1 MEQDTDG
8 SDTAWVNRA
17 AAAADHSATCASST
31 SARSSPG
38 RWRPR
43 YLVTSVLMSSRWSVR
58 AASGCGL
65 GASSTAARTTRRT
78 HSSPSTGTSAASLP
92 TSRTLPPAIGSSLS
106 AQRRTSWSRTSGPA
120 RWTGS
125 GSGTRPFG
133 RSIRQIVYAS
143 SSGYGQSGPYATR
156 PGQDMLIQALSGIMF
171 LAGREGEPP
180 TACGIGVADQYTG
193 LHNVIGILAA
203 LLHRDQAGIGQ
214 RVELDLL
221 SCTIAAQQQ
230 ELTYYFNHGSIP
242 ERPAQNVGSI
252 FSTAPFGIYETAD
265 GHVAIAMTP
274 CPVLATALELE
285 WLAEFDTLDKM
296 ARHHY
301 EIYEGLARHLVTDT
315 TDRWVRT
322 LLDHDVWC
330 APVQDYAQVV
340 RDPQVLHNGD
350 VLGRARRRWRADVS
364 HARFTL
370 QVLRDAGRR
379 DEGRAAS
386 RAAHGRHS
394 RGRLAG
400 RVRRLGRRRT
410 ASSVGSCLSRRPERA
425 LRPHRARRG

>member
-1 MEQDTDG
+1 MEQGTDG
-8 SDTAWVNRA
+8 SAKVWGHSGGSRNGPLSHVRVLDFSALVAGPLATQILGDLGADVIKVERPGGEWMRSWGILNGRTHDETDSFLAFNRNKRSITADLKDPASRDQILA
-17 AAAADHSATCASST
+17 LGAEADVVVENF
-31 SARSSPG
+31 RPG
-38 RWRPR
+38 AMDR
-43 YLVTSVLMSSRWSVR
+43 L
-58 AASGCGL
+58 GL
-65 GASSTAARTTRRT
+65 GYEAFRAVN
-78 HSSPSTGTSAASLP
+78 P
-92 TSRTLPPAIGSSLS
+92 T
-106 AQRRTSWSRTSGPA
+106 
-120 RWTGS
+120 
-125 GSGTRPFG
+125 
-133 RSIRQIVYAS
+133 IVYAS

-230 ELTYYFNHGSIP
+230 ELTFYFSHGSIP

-265 GHVAIAMTP
+265 GHLAIAMTP
-274 CPVLATALELE
+274 CPVLATALGLE

-315 TDRWVRT
+315 TDRWVRI

-330 APVQDYAQVV
+330 APVQDYAQIV
-340 RDPQVLHNGD
+340 RDPQALHNGMFWD
-350 VLGRARRRWRADVS
+350 VPVGDGELTFRTPASPFKFSETPVGVTRGVPRTGQHTADILEAGWRGASGNSAR
-364 HARFTL
+364 T
-370 QVLRDAGRR
+370 
-379 DEGRAAS
+379 EGA
-386 RAAHGRHS
+386 
-394 RGRLAG
+394 
-400 RVRRLGRRRT
+400 
-410 ASSVGSCLSRRPERA
+410 
-425 LRPHRARRG
+425 